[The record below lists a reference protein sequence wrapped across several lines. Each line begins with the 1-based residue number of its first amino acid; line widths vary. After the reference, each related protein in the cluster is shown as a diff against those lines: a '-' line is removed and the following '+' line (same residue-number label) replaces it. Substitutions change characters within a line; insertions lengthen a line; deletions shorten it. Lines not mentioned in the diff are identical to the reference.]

1 MSHTHESS
9 AVFIR
14 YPHSNCTFDV
24 RTTIA
29 FRTSDH
35 RCIYSSVGDL
45 VLTRLS
51 ISTCI
56 RSIRN
61 AVVQSMLLF
70 NRCSRGSCLVMCM
83 DGRTASAGSH
93 KGVIRIIHEHVK
105 HVFWEAMCLETV
117 LFVVHLVSLS
127 VLIKLVT

>member
-1 MSHTHESS
+1 MGMCHTHESS

-14 YPHSNCTFDV
+14 YRRGNCTFDV

-29 FRTSDH
+29 FHTSDH

-61 AVVQSMLLF
+61 AVIQSMLLF

-83 DGRTASAGSH
+83 DGRTASAESH
-93 KGVIRIIHEHVK
+93 TGLISGIHGNVE
-105 HVFWEAMCLETV
+105 FWETVSWETS
-117 LFVVHLVSLS
+117 LFYGCSTLPFSAN
-127 VLIKLVT
+127 